1 MKSVLCGL
9 TFSVLV
15 AMMAAPAMAK
25 DPTDGKSGDIASQ
38 KVICNRTFVESDVK
52 SPTYKAGVDVYGN
65 SVVTATINDS
75 SAMVPEYIEMPL
87 TVDFAQKLNANAP
100 QGMEFK
106 GDVAN
111 LKLFKNGK
119 IEYNGQD
126 ITKIAATACGI
137 VPASYSS
144 KQPPNYNAPPIMPEP
159 EPASGSVAASST
171 GPVPTPV
178 YEVRRGTQ
186 NQ

>member
-1 MKSVLCGL
+1 MKSMICGL
-9 TFSVLV
+9 TFSMILIAVT
-15 AMMAAPAMAK
+15 APAMAK
-25 DPTDGKSGDIASQ
+25 DPTDGKSADIASQ
-38 KVICNRTFVESDVK
+38 KVICNRTFIEPDVK
-52 SPTYKAGVDVYGN
+52 PAEYQAGVDVYGN
-65 SVVTATINDS
+65 SVMTATINDKS
-75 SAMVPEYIEMPL
+75 DMVPEYIEMPL
-87 TVDFAQKLNANAP
+87 TVDFAAKLNMNAP

-106 GDVAN
+106 GNIAN
-111 LKLFKNGK
+111 LKLYKNGK

-137 VPASYSS
+137 VPSSYSS
-144 KQPPNYNAPPIMPEP
+144 RQPANYNAPPVMSEP
-159 EPASGSVAASST
+159 PPASGSVAASST